1 MQGFFEEIALCLD
14 KIRKKEYNK
23 ADMRENFPFS
33 DKQEGFMDSPRNKK
47 IIQTSV
53 VAIGVNLLLVLFK
66 MGVGVIAGSIAVIL
80 DALNNLSD
88 ALSSVI
94 TIVGTKL
101 SAKAPD
107 KKHPYG
113 YGRIEYIT
121 SVAIAVIV
129 LAGGALAMKESID
142 KIITPQAADYTV
154 VSLVIISAAI
164 VVKIALG
171 LYVKGVGK
179 KINAPSLVAS
189 GTDAFF
195 DAVLSAGTLAAAL
208 ISYFF
213 GISLEGVIGA
223 VISVFF
229 IKTGI
234 QMLIEALHTV
244 IGTRTDPELSTKLK
258 EKINSFEEVN
268 GTYDLALHYYGPSR
282 IIGSAHVEVR
292 DDMTAREIHEL
303 TRRIVIAVATEYGVL
318 LTIGV
323 YASNDRDPALAEM
336 KEKTREVIARRPEI
350 LQMHGFYVN
359 TVEKSVMFDIIVDF
373 KADAEKARESV
384 REELNGLYP
393 DYRFDIILDSD
404 FSD

>member
-1 MQGFFEEIALCLD
+1 
-14 KIRKKEYNK
+14 
-23 ADMRENFPFS
+23 
-33 DKQEGFMDSPRNKK
+33 MDSPRNKK

-53 VAIGVNLLLVLFK
+53 IAIGVNLLLVLFK

-129 LAGGALAMKESID
+129 LAGGALAMKESIE

-154 VSLVIISAAI
+154 VSLVIISVAI
-164 VVKIALG
+164 VVKIVLG

-303 TRRIVIAVATEYGVL
+303 TRRIVIAVAAEYGVL

-373 KADAEKARESV
+373 KADAEKTRDGV
-384 REELNGLYP
+384 KEELAALYP